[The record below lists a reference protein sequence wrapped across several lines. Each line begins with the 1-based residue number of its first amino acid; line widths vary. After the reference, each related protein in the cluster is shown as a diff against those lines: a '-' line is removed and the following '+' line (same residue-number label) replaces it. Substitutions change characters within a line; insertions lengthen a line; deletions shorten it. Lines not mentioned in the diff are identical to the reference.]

1 MGEIQQMQIEILGC
15 LFSGEKAQSFT
26 LEGLKINFEQVGQAE
41 PLLDEMDRVLAEE
54 EDREGSGPVPLNP
67 SNLASSN
74 TEDRAE
80 HCSKAGK
87 WR

>member
-1 MGEIQQMQIEILGC
+1 MH
-15 LFSGEKAQSFT
+15 T
-26 LEGLKINFEQVGQAE
+26 AE
-41 PLLDEMDRVLAEE
+41 PSLDEMDRVLAEE

-80 HCSKAGK
+80 HCSKTRKWRLMAGK
-87 WR
+87 EKRREFVGRCAS

>member
-1 MGEIQQMQIEILGC
+1 MQIEILGC

>member
-1 MGEIQQMQIEILGC
+1 MFL
-15 LFSGEKAQSFT
+15 LK
-26 LEGLKINFEQVGQAE
+26 GLKAWWMINFGQVGQAE
-41 PLLDEMDRVLAEE
+41 PSLDEMDRVLAEE

-80 HCSKAGK
+80 HCSKTRK